1 MELKDK
7 QCVHYLINRSFNVGA
22 ELRPANRSRMT
33 KRNSRDESHF
43 EIMQSHRQ
51 TSFTDKMRTRAYTFD
66 DVVGTVGGYIGM
78 FLGYAM
84 VQIPGSI
91 ALILNTMKQ
100 RKNKGK
106 PNNVT

>member
-1 MELKDK
+1 MHLWITRSSLK
-7 QCVHYLINRSFNVGA
+7 
-22 ELRPANRSRMT
+22 SRK
-33 KRNSRDESHF
+33 KRDIGQESHF
-43 EIMQSHRQ
+43 EIVQVHRQ
-51 TSFTDKMRTRAYTFD
+51 TCFTDKIQTKAYTFD

-91 ALILNTMKQ
+91 ALILNSMKQ

-106 PNNVT
+106 ANYVV

>member
-1 MELKDK
+1 MKS
-7 QCVHYLINRSFNVGA
+7 NR
-22 ELRPANRSRMT
+22 T

-43 EIMQSHRQ
+43 EIMQAHRQ

-66 DVVGTVGGYIGM
+66 DVIGTVGGYIGL

-84 VQIPGSI
+84 VQVPGSI
-91 ALILNTMKQ
+91 ALILNSMKQ

-106 PNNVT
+106 ANYVV